1 MYLQRKLIYKKSQCP
16 SLKVNKLPS
25 KSSYSFQTE
34 NFLASKEG
42 MKTMVRE
49 RMTEW
54 RASGTVERITRP
66 TKLSRAR
73 ALGYKAKPGFV
84 IVRVKIGRGGLHKA
98 KILGGRRPRRYGYN
112 KLTHG
117 KSEKWIAEERAQ
129 RRYPNLMLLNSYYLA
144 EDGKHKFYEVMFVD
158 PKNPNISKDKS
169 LDWTTDKAQK
179 GRVYRGLSTSGRKAR
194 GLGSKGKGTEK
205 SRPSIRAKG
214 RLRRH

>member
-1 MYLQRKLIYKKSQCP
+1 
-16 SLKVNKLPS
+16 LPS
-25 KSSYSFQTE
+25 KSSYSFQSE
-34 NFLASKEG
+34 NFLIVKEE
-42 MKTMVRE
+42 MKGVVRD

-54 RASGTVERITRP
+54 RASGTVERISTP
-66 TKLSRAR
+66 SKLARAR

-84 IVRVKIGRGGLHKA
+84 TVRVKVNRGGLHKA
-98 KILGGRRPRRYGYN
+98 KIMGGRRPKRYGYN

-129 RRYPNLMLLNSYYLA
+129 NRYPNLVLLNSYYLA

-158 PKNPNISKDKS
+158 PTHPSILNDKNLKWTADK
-169 LDWTTDKAQK
+169 TQK
-179 GRVYRGLSTSGRKAR
+179 GRVYRGLSTAGRKAR
-194 GLGSKGKGTEK
+194 GLATKGKGSVK

>member
-1 MYLQRKLIYKKSQCP
+1 M
-16 SLKVNKLPS
+16 PS
-25 KSSYSFQTE
+25 KSSYAFQAE
-34 NFLASKEG
+34 NFLTAKEE
-42 MKTMVRE
+42 MKGVVRQ

-54 RASGTVERITRP
+54 RASGTVERISAP
-66 TKLSRAR
+66 TKLARAR

-84 IVRVKIGRGGLHKA
+84 IVRVKVSRGTLHKP
-98 KILGGRRPRRYGYN
+98 KIMGGRRPRRYGYK

-129 RRYPNLMLLNSYYLA
+129 RRYPNLVLLNSYYLA

-158 PKNPNISKDKS
+158 PLHPSISKDKN
-169 LDWTTDKAQK
+169 LGWTGEKEQK
-179 GRVYRGLSTSGRKAR
+179 GRVFRGLSTAGKKSR
-194 GLGSKGKGTEK
+194 GLATKGPGSVK

>member
-1 MYLQRKLIYKKSQCP
+1 M
-16 SLKVNKLPS
+16 PS
-25 KSSYSFQTE
+25 KSSYSFQAD
-34 NFLASKEG
+34 NFLTAKEE
-42 MKTMVRE
+42 MKGMVRE

-54 RASGTVERITRP
+54 RASGTVERISTP

-84 IVRVKIGRGGLHKA
+84 VVRVKVSRGGLHKK

-117 KSEKWIAEERAQ
+117 KSDKWVAEERAQ
-129 RRYPNLMLLNSYYLA
+129 RRYPNLVLLNSYYLA

-158 PKNPNISKDKS
+158 PTNPYIANDKS
-169 LDWTTDKAQK
+169 LGWTAGSAQK
-179 GRVYRGLSTSGRKAR
+179 GRVYRGLSTAGKKSR
-194 GLGSKGKGTEK
+194 GLATKGKGTVK

>member
-1 MYLQRKLIYKKSQCP
+1 M
-16 SLKVNKLPS
+16 PS
-25 KSSYSFQTE
+25 KSSYAFQSE
-34 NFLASKEG
+34 NFLTAKEE
-42 MKTMVRE
+42 MKGVVRQ

-54 RASGTVERITRP
+54 RASGTVERIPTP
-66 TKLSRAR
+66 TKLARAR

-84 IVRVKIGRGGLHKA
+84 IVRVKVSRGTLHKP
-98 KILGGRRPRRYGYN
+98 KIKGGRRPKRYGYN

-129 RRYPNLMLLNSYYLA
+129 RRYPNLVLLNSYYLA

-158 PKNPNISKDKS
+158 PIHPSISNDKK
-169 LDWTTDKAQK
+169 LAWTGEKEQK
-179 GRVYRGLSTSGRKAR
+179 GRVFRGLSTAGKKAR
-194 GLGSKGKGTEK
+194 GLATKGPGSVK

>member
-1 MYLQRKLIYKKSQCP
+1 
-16 SLKVNKLPS
+16 
-25 KSSYSFQTE
+25 
-34 NFLASKEG
+34 
-42 MKTMVRE
+42 MKGMVRQ

-54 RASGTVERITRP
+54 RASGTVERISTP

-84 IVRVKIGRGGLHKA
+84 VVRVKVNRGNIHKP

-129 RRYPNLMLLNSYYLA
+129 RRYPNLVLLNSYYLA

-158 PKNPNISKDKS
+158 PEHPSIAKDKN
-169 LDWTTDKAQK
+169 LNWTADKAQK
-179 GRVYRGLSTSGRKAR
+179 GRVFRGLSTAGKKSR
-194 GLGSKGKGTEK
+194 GLATKGKGTVK